1 MKKSNRKG
9 FTIVELVIV
18 IAVIAILAAVL
29 IPTFSNLIK
38 KANESSDIQA
48 VREMNTFLTAEA
60 ILNGVDSILDVYDI
74 FEASGFKVEN
84 YSPLVSGNEFFYDVE
99 LNQVLYVDA
108 EGKVLFPKENKGKT
122 QADLGHVWLS
132 LSMSIGTEI
141 PTEFA
146 VANNVMTA
154 KVSNAKQYAYVIE
167 QYNNA
172 SNIALNLTIDG
183 TLDLQSSTVVIDET
197 KGEVTINGTNN
208 AVIKNITSNKFSTVS
223 TNNSSGIAANYKA
236 AALIASAKHN
246 VTITNVTFE
255 NLNVRVIDAGNV
267 GLICGETAANVSITL
282 GNVTIKNS
290 SVIGQRS
297 VGAIIGAA
305 PGSAAPYPIVIKGNV
320 TFDNVYVGSVGGR
333 SAFLATFNSN
343 SKIKFI
349 DGATVESI
357 VINDNC
363 KLELYENAASDQK
376 TIAETSV
383 KVNDRMKD
391 LNGNVVGTFIES
403 AKSFNDDGSV
413 KQFSQYGFDAD
424 ALVIMNGN
432 IKNNKINEGYTS
444 FRTLDDLENI
454 AEVVPAN

>member
-84 YSPLVSGNEFFYDVE
+84 FSPLVSGNEFFYDVE
-99 LNQVLYVDA
+99 LNQVLYVDE

-132 LSMSIGTEI
+132 LSMSIGTEL

-154 KVSNAKQYAYVIE
+154 KVTNAKQYAYVIE

-172 SNIALNLTIDG
+172 AEGTALNLTIDG
-183 TLDLQSSTVVIDET
+183 TLDLQSATTVINET
-197 KGEVTINGTNN
+197 KGAVTITGTNN
-208 AVIKNITSNKFSTVS
+208 AVIKNITSNKFTSKS
-223 TNNSSGIAANYKA
+223 SNNSDKIVANYQA
-236 AALIASAKHN
+236 AALVANAKHN
-246 VTITNVTFE
+246 ITISDVTFE

-267 GLICGETAANVSITL
+267 GLICGSTGKDVVLTL
-282 GNVTIKNS
+282 KGNVTIKNS
-290 SVIGQRS
+290 TVIGARS
-297 VGAIIGAA
+297 VAALVGASGGDGGAA
-305 PGSAAPYPIVIKGNV
+305 PVKVEGNLTLENV
-320 TFDNVYVGSVGGR
+320 TVGTTQGR
-333 SAFLATFNSN
+333 SALLVVTNSPKAMVIDATATITINNSSCVMYEAAEMQQVKTTEATYN
-343 SKIKFI
+343 NENVDHFI
-349 DGATVESI
+349 V
-357 VINDNC
+357 
-363 KLELYENAASDQK
+363 
-376 TIAETSV
+376 
-383 KVNDRMKD
+383 D
-391 LNGNVVGTFIES
+391 LNGTNVADYNIYALKSLDGTNH
-403 AKSFNDDGSV
+403 SFYQHKDNVLVLD
-413 KQFSQYGFDAD
+413 Y
-424 ALVIMNGN
+424 AL
-432 IKNNKINEGYTS
+432 NNKANT
-444 FRTLDDLENI
+444 RTALMTVEELY
-454 AEVVPAN
+454 AKYRVQ